1 MRSSKTAWFLT
12 HRIRFAMN
20 DEIES
25 AEKLNG
31 IIEVDETYVGGRGK
45 GKCGRCSVKKTPV
58 FTLVGHVR
66 FSVVDKVTAKN
77 LKSIIRGNVD
87 KDSII
92 MTDEFRS

>member
-1 MRSSKTAWFLT
+1 
-12 HRIRFAMN
+12 MN

-31 IIEVDETYVGGRGK
+31 IIEVDETYVGGKGK
-45 GKCGRCSVKKTPV
+45 GKRGGRGSVKKIRYLCLLGVSGLLLWTRLQQR
-58 FTLVGHVR
+58 T
-66 FSVVDKVTAKN
+66 